1 MGVDL
6 VPFMTRFVPQDVGLK
21 AVCHHR
27 HPGSQQLHTFHLFIP
42 HITKQQ
48 QRSGGACI
56 DLAALNLLPHAP
68 CGPCDF
74 STATNVVVVVS
85 SALHDVDFCGI
96 LSVPMTDG
104 LTD

>member
-48 QRSGGACI
+48 RRV
-56 DLAALNLLPHAP
+56 H
-68 CGPCDF
+68 
-74 STATNVVVVVS
+74 
-85 SALHDVDFCGI
+85 
-96 LSVPMTDG
+96 
-104 LTD
+104 